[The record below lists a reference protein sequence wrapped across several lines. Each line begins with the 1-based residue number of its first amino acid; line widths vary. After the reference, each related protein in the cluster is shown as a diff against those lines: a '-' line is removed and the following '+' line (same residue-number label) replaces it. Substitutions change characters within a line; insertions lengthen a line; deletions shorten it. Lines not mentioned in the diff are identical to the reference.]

1 MDDEQITENSEPAAE
16 SSAETT
22 EAQVTESG
30 SETTE
35 TQVADPIDYTDHLIL
50 IEQGQEVQSGLM
62 CIMIGLILISVIFN
76 VLKRF
81 F

>member
-1 MDDEQITENSEPAAE
+1 MDDEQIIENSEPAVEPGAE
-16 SSAETT
+16 NTET
-22 EAQVTESG
+22 QVTESD

-35 TQVADPIDYTDHLIL
+35 TQTTEVIDYTEHLIL
-50 IEQGQEVQSGLM
+50 IEQGQQVQAGLM
-62 CIMIGLILISVIFN
+62 CVMIGLILISVIFN